1 VIIFEKINIKELTLQ
16 ILTQSQAKFTGRL
29 SITTSKGINY
39 SIYFGLGRVVWATG
53 GSHPYRR
60 WQRLLLRNIDRSQA
74 QPTVRGQDEFESWD
88 YHLLSILVKR
98 NQIPL
103 DQGKFIIAH
112 ILEEVLFDLHQCS
125 VQAEN
130 IFSGRWDQGVRPSKQ
145 LVLPPQMVVPPEVV
159 MDHVVKNW
167 QAWQYEG
174 IGGVM
179 PDLAPIIKSPK
190 ELKQL
195 IPSQVYQ
202 NLSRIIDGQRS
213 LRDVALMMKLDL
225 MKLVKVLFPYIQR
238 GLISL
243 MVVKDAPPPSKENT
257 STPPLTQKPNP
268 LSPTNLKPANSKP
281 ATLEST
287 PVKSTVLKSPSST
300 SSKKSSQ
307 PPLIL
312 CIDDSKQICEEME
325 IHLRKAGY
333 RFLGL
338 QDSVMAL
345 STLLEVKPDFIFL
358 DLIMP
363 VANGYEICTQIRR
376 ISAFQDIPV
385 VILTGN
391 DGLVD
396 RVRAKMVG
404 ATDFLSKPAKPEKL
418 ISTVQRYIKVSLP
431 ENY

>member
-1 VIIFEKINIKELTLQ
+1 MIIFENINIKELTLQ
-16 ILTQSQAKFTGRL
+16 ILTHSQAKFTGRVN
-29 SITTSKGINY
+29 ITTSKGISY

-53 GSHPYRR
+53 GSYPYRR
-60 WQRLLLRNIDRSQA
+60 WQRLLLKNLSQSQV
-74 QPTVRGQDEFESWD
+74 QPTVRGQDEFEAWD

-112 ILEEVLFDLHQCS
+112 ILEEVLFDLYQCS
-125 VQAEN
+125 VQEEN
-130 IFSGRWDQGVRPSKQ
+130 LFSGCWDEGIRPSQQ
-145 LVLPPQMVVPPEVV
+145 LVLPPHMVVPPELVIN
-159 MDHVVKNW
+159 HVLKVW

-174 IGGVM
+174 ISGVS
-179 PDLAPIIKSPK
+179 PDLAPMIKSPK
-190 ELKQL
+190 ELQQL

-202 NLSRIIDGQRS
+202 NLSRVIDGQQS
-213 LRDVALMMKLDL
+213 LRDVALVMKLDL

-243 MVVKDAPPPSKENT
+243 VVVKDALMPSPEEVSAAALPQKT
-257 STPPLTQKPNP
+257 ITQNSLLLNP
-268 LSPTNLKPANSKP
+268 DTFQPVSPKTNLNSAK
-281 ATLEST
+281 
-287 PVKSTVLKSPSST
+287 V
-300 SSKKSSQ
+300 
-307 PPLIL
+307 PLII
-312 CIDDSKQICEEME
+312 CIDDSKQVCEEME
-325 IHLRKAGY
+325 RYITQAGY
-333 RFLGL
+333 KFLGL

-345 STLLEVKPDFIFL
+345 ATLLEVKPNFIFL

-363 VANGYEICTQIRR
+363 VANGYEICAQIRR
-376 ISAFQDIPV
+376 ISAFHDIPV

-418 ISTVQRYIKVSLP
+418 LATIQRHLKVSLP
-431 ENY
+431 RNE

>member
-1 VIIFEKINIKELTLQ
+1 MIIFEKINIKELILQ
-16 ILTQSQAKFTGRL
+16 ILNQSQAKFTGRVN
-29 SITTSKGINY
+29 ITTSKGINY

-60 WQRLLLRNIDRSQA
+60 WQRLLLRNVDQSQA
-74 QPTVRGQDEFESWD
+74 QPTIRGQDEFEAWD

-98 NQIPL
+98 SQIAPE
-103 DQGKFIIAH
+103 QGKFIIAN
-112 ILEEVLFDLHQCS
+112 ILEEVLFDLYQCS

-130 IFSGRWDQGVRPSKQ
+130 IFSGRWDQGVRPSQQ
-145 LVLPPQMVVPPEVV
+145 LVLPPQMVVPPEIVIN
-159 MDHVVKNW
+159 HVVTTW

-174 IGGVM
+174 IGGVV

-213 LRDVALMMKLDL
+213 LRDVALLMKLDL
-225 MKLVKVLFPYIQR
+225 IRLVKVLFPYIQR

-243 MVVKDAPPPSKENT
+243 TVVRDIPPPSTENVPDP
-257 STPPLTQKPNP
+257 SLSQNP
-268 LSPTNLKPANSKP
+268 HTLSPTNSSPTNSNSTTIKSTALKSTNSKP
-281 ATLEST
+281 SIN
-287 PVKSTVLKSPSST
+287 
-300 SSKKSSQ
+300 SSKV
-307 PPLIL
+307 PLIL

-325 IHLRKAGY
+325 HYLTEAGY

-376 ISAFQDIPV
+376 ISAFQYIPV

-418 ISTVQRYIKVSLP
+418 LSTIQRYIKVSLP
-431 ENY
+431 ENQ

>member
-1 VIIFEKINIKELTLQ
+1 MIIFEKINIKELTLQ
-16 ILTQSQAKFTGRL
+16 IITQSQAKFTGRL

-60 WQRLLLRNIDRSQA
+60 WQRLLLRNVDRSQA

-112 ILEEVLFDLHQCS
+112 ILEEVLFDLYQCS

-130 IFSGRWDQGVRPSKQ
+130 IFSGRWDQGIRPSKQ

-159 MDHVVKNW
+159 MDHVVKTW

-195 IPSQVYQ
+195 IPAQVYQ

-213 LRDVALMMKLDL
+213 LRDVALMMKLEL

-243 MVVKDAPPPSKENT
+243 MVVKDAPPPSKENSSNPSLS
-257 STPPLTQKPNP
+257 STPNL
-268 LSPTNLKPANSKP
+268 LSPNLKPANTKP
-281 ATLEST
+281 TILEST
-287 PVKSTVLKSPSST
+287 SLKSPVSDSS
-300 SSKKSSQ
+300 SSKPSKKSSQ
-307 PPLIL
+307 SPLIL

-325 IHLRKAGY
+325 RHLTKAGY

-376 ISAFQDIPV
+376 ISAFQDVPV

-418 ISTVQRYIKVSLP
+418 LSTIQRYIKVPLP
-431 ENY
+431 GN

>member
-1 VIIFEKINIKELTLQ
+1 MIIFENINIKELTLQ
-16 ILTQSQAKFTGRL
+16 IITQSQAKFTGRL
-29 SITTSKGINY
+29 IITTSKGISY
-39 SIYFGLGRVVWATG
+39 IIYFGLGRVVWATG

-60 WQRLLLRNIDRSQA
+60 WQRLLLRNVDPSQA

-159 MDHVVKNW
+159 IDHVVKTW

-174 IGGVM
+174 IGGVI
-179 PDLAPIIKSPK
+179 PDLAPIIKNPQ

-213 LRDVALMMKLDL
+213 LRDVALMMKLEL

-243 MVVKDAPPPSKENT
+243 MVVRDAPPPSTENN
-257 STPPLTQKPNP
+257 SSSPLSQKTNP
-268 LSPTNLKPANSKP
+268 LSPTNLKLTNPKTTDLDSPAIQ
-281 ATLEST
+281 
-287 PVKSTVLKSPSST
+287 STVLKSPSSKSSRK
-300 SSKKSSQ
+300 SSKV
-307 PPLIL
+307 PLIL
-312 CIDDSKQICEEME
+312 CIDDSKQICDEME
-325 IHLRKAGY
+325 RHLTKAGY

-376 ISAFQDIPV
+376 ISTFQDVPV

-396 RVRAKMVG
+396 RVRAKIVG

-418 ISTVQRYIKVSLP
+418 LSTIQRYIKVPLP
-431 ENY
+431 GT